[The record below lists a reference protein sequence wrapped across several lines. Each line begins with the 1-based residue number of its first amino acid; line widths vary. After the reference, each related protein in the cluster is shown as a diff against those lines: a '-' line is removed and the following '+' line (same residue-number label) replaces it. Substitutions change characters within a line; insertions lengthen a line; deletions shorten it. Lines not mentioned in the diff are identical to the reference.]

1 MPLSIEN
8 IQKESQSNSQS
19 IRRSRIKY
27 TVFTGCVIQNRIFF
41 LSCAKNVQIASFYSG
56 FDWKQYIGHPNH
68 CVSIILEP
76 SENPTKWEPYLRRL
90 TYDLLPELA
99 RIRGESIISKGLSTE
114 PKYQEFDQLLGEKF
128 QELLNGSI
136 EPMSDSEGE
145 IIEGEGTVIETVEG
159 LTKQS
164 IANDASKRALSRD
177 DIAAAAKYAQNG
189 VPVPTSGPMDSI
201 KEATTQMENMEKD
214 ALRNEIR
221 NMQKILQEKEDKVR
235 ALEAQC
241 RELQSQDLNETGDAS
256 KLKGE
261 YEALLAAKEQELDTW
276 RSKVSELNE
285 NNFINQ
291 DNIRKLTEMTMMQTD
306 DLSHQMQTI
315 NELRKQ
321 VKVLESNA
329 ATPQEVSEDDV
340 NTLKS
345 HAIELEES
353 LKTAT
358 SDLEQKTEANKVLFI
373 KTKKLENEIDELKET
388 LTQAEAEKA
397 SVSGDQSTFA
407 SQLHSA
413 LLESNSE
420 ADGESNTN
428 TRLIDAKV
436 TDLEAQLKALQS
448 ELIDAKKTIKI
459 QRREI
464 ENLQKLAGL

>member
-1 MPLSIEN
+1 
-8 IQKESQSNSQS
+8 
-19 IRRSRIKY
+19 
-27 TVFTGCVIQNRIFF
+27 
-41 LSCAKNVQIASFYSG
+41 
-56 FDWKQYIGHPNH
+56 
-68 CVSIILEP
+68 
-76 SENPTKWEPYLRRL
+76 
-90 TYDLLPELA
+90 
-99 RIRGESIISKGLSTE
+99 
-114 PKYQEFDQLLGEKF
+114 
-128 QELLNGSI
+128 
-136 EPMSDSEGE
+136 MSDSEGE

-448 ELIDAKKTIKI
+448 ELINAKKTIKI